1 MSEQTMND
9 NMINENMTTET
20 MPAEE
25 QAAEAAAKD
34 VVTFES
40 LNLLP
45 EIQRAVEEMGF
56 EAPTDIQAQAI
67 PLLRS
72 GADVIGRSQTGT
84 GKTMAFAIPAVEMI
98 DRTEAEPTVQVLILC
113 PTRELAQQGCDE
125 IKKLI
130 RFMLNVWP
138 VDVYGGAPMERQIFR
153 LKRANLVIGTP
164 GRIMDHMR
172 RGTISLSNVKLVV
185 LDEADEM
192 LSMGFRE
199 DIETILKDIPEQRQ
213 TVLFSATMPD
223 AILELTQQYQKDP
236 QMIQINKAQVT
247 LDQITQQFMEVPM
260 GRKLD
265 ALNLLLRGYD
275 PKRCMIFCNTK
286 LMVDEVSSYL
296 NKNGFTCEGI
306 HGDMNQSQRTR
317 VMEGFKSARLPI
329 LVATDVAARG
339 IDVNDIDYVINYDIP
354 QNSESYVHR
363 IGRTGRAGKE
373 GCAITIC
380 SGRRQYFNVRD
391 IAREVKS
398 EIKQIPI
405 PTIAEIRAKQQAKNI
420 ARIMD
425 TIQEGVSEEAQAVI
439 SKLLEEGNDL
449 SMIAAAAYQLAFKK
463 DDSSLQDIVVERKT
477 QSNGLYRKMIIS
489 IGRRNKV
496 APNHIVSAVA
506 ERANIRGSV
515 IGKIEIYDDKTIV
528 GVPSEQ
534 AERIV
539 KSMQG
544 ATICGI
550 PARTKLSADKPAPQ
564 PAPGTPGA
572 RKAGERKPGEGKGRE
587 GDRRNGD
594 RFNRDN
600 RDDRRNA
607 PRKSRPAYDDQDIAI
622 EERHDANGAIVLGGR
637 PATINLDEEAPR
649 KRGKVKLSES
659 AKARLLDGSD
669 LERFE
674 IKKGDRPKNTDRPR
688 DDRRKADDRRKDDR
702 KFNDRRRDDRR
713 FDDRRDNRKGSD
725 RPGNRKNNDRGSTR
739 KKHR

>member
-1 MSEQTMND
+1 MNE
-9 NMINENMTTET
+9 IT
-20 MPAEE
+20 
-25 QAAEAAAKD
+25 
-34 VVTFES
+34 TFES

-45 EIQRAVEEMGF
+45 EIQRAIEEMGF

-98 DRTEAEPTVQVLILC
+98 DRTETEPTVQVLILC
-113 PTRELAQQGCDE
+113 PTRELAQQGCNE

-130 RFMLNVWP
+130 RFMLNIWP
-138 VDVYGGAPMERQIFR
+138 ADVYGGAPMDRQIYR

-172 RGTISLSNVKLVV
+172 RGTISLANVKMVV

-199 DIETILKDIPEQRQ
+199 DIETILKDIPEQHQ

-236 QMIQINKAQVT
+236 QMIQINQSQVT

-275 PKRCMIFCNTK
+275 PNRCMIFCNTK

-339 IDVNDIDYVINYDIP
+339 IDVSDIDYVINYDIP

-391 IAREVKS
+391 IAKEVKS
-398 EIKQIPI
+398 EIKQISI

-420 ARIMD
+420 QLLTQA
-425 TIQEGVSEEAQAVI
+425 IQDGVSDDAQAAVA
-439 SKLLEEGNDL
+439 KLLEAGHDL
-449 SMIAAAAYQLAFKK
+449 SAIAAAAYQLCFKK

-477 QSNGLYRKMIIS
+477 QSGGLYRKMIIS

-506 ERANIRGSV
+506 ERANIRGSA

-528 GVPSEQ
+528 GIPSDQ

-550 PARTKLSADKPAPQ
+550 PARTRLSAEKAAPQ
-564 PAPGTPGA
+564 PAPGTPEA
-572 RKAGERKPGEGKGRE
+572 RKNQNRPEASQGE
-587 GDRRNGD
+587 GDRSRESARKNTGNRSRND
-594 RFNRDN
+594 L
-600 RDDRRNA
+600 RRNTS
-607 PRKSRPAYDDQDIAI
+607 RKARPFYDDSDYAQ
-622 EERHDANGAIVLGGR
+622 ERHDANGSIVFGGR
-637 PATINLDEEAPR
+637 PATIDLDNAPR
-649 KRGKVKLSES
+649 KRGKVKLSDS
-659 AKARLLDGSD
+659 AKARLLDSSNLD
-669 LERFE
+669 RFE
-674 IKKGDRPKNTDRPR
+674 IKKSDKPRNEAHGRSDRRNNGDRKPY
-688 DDRRKADDRRKDDR
+688 DRR
-702 KFNDRRRDDRR
+702 N
-713 FDDRRDNRKGSD
+713 NRKSD
-725 RPGNRKNNDRGSTR
+725 APRGNRKNNDRGSVR
-739 KKHR
+739 KKHHD